1 MLQMKIQAS
10 GAEIDFEIEDAQGSQ
25 GRFRLGRQATAVLIL
40 QAYQEMGKLPPLRN
54 LRSELLH
61 QDTQPPFLRGYP
73 AMELAIAKGG
83 DIVLA
88 LRLSPFPTIEYLID
102 DYQASILAS
111 DLAELIDTP
120 RDQRLALTFSGS
132 KKVPKH

>member
-1 MLQMKIQAS
+1 
-10 GAEIDFEIEDAQGSQ
+10 
-25 GRFRLGRQATAVLIL
+25 
-40 QAYQEMGKLPPLRN
+40 
-54 LRSELLH
+54 
-61 QDTQPPFLRGYP
+61 
-73 AMELAIAKGG
+73 MELAIAKGG

-102 DYQASILAS
+102 DHQASILAS